1 MNKNIKYMLVL
12 AIALLSSSCADS
24 FFDKTPQGSIDSSK
38 IDERLLDSYR
48 NSAYSYLGA
57 YWGSSSAAFL
67 DGYVDNGYSRNNWDS
82 NGSAVQ
88 SNTLDASLDFGY
100 DTNYAGIRTCNRLI
114 TEIDGFTSVPEA
126 LRNKYKYEAK
136 AIRAWLYT
144 ELTLFFGDLILVE
157 TAENDYPE
165 GLKRK
170 PASEIRSWILKELD
184 DAIAGLPDS
193 NDKGYLNKIMT
204 TAIKARA
211 AYYFGNYK
219 EAETAARK
227 VIDSG
232 KYSLHT
238 APALTADM
246 VKDGAFF
253 EQLIDD
259 PSVDKKKFIQGLF
272 NYQDIWK
279 RDNSSETIIAREY
292 TASEDYGDFTR
303 VTSLMSPNMVEKQ
316 AWATIVPIQELV
328 DAYWGVDG
336 KSKPTFTPRA
346 TRQKSFSELNAFIDK
361 EVKEKQVTFSQ
372 AVASNLPKVLG
383 SEFMAQ
389 FKNRDTRLYAS
400 IAFPFSSIS
409 RFRNNEYQPYIA
421 DIVNYGRSGYAFR
434 KMAGADDVA
443 SVWSDGY
450 FLSGVDYP
458 IIRLAE
464 MLLIYAEAHT
474 QTTGY
479 DGSAVAELNKL
490 RVRAGMPNVPTGLS
504 KNDAL
509 DFIRSER
516 RIELA
521 GEGHRFFDIRL
532 YEDDSRNGGH
542 KGVNAASVVMKG
554 QVFDVVGN
562 PGAELRW
569 EKRLMLM
576 PIPTT
581 ALDKNKI
588 GDQQNPGY

>member
-1 MNKNIKYMLVL
+1 MIKNIKYVWVLVFGLL
-12 AIALLSSSCADS
+12 ASSCSDN
-24 FFDKTPQGSIDSSK
+24 FFDKTPQNSIDKSK

-48 NSAYSYLGA
+48 NSVYSYLGA
-57 YWGSSSAAFL
+57 YWGSSAAVFL

-88 SNTLDASLDFGY
+88 SNILDASLDFGY
-100 DTNYAGIRTCNRLI
+100 NTDYSGIRACNRLI
-114 TEIDGFTSVPEA
+114 TEVDGFEAVPEA
-126 LRNKYKYEAK
+126 IRNKYKNEAK

-157 TAENDYPE
+157 VPENDYPE
-165 GLKRK
+165 GLKRQ
-170 PASEIRSWILKELD
+170 PASEIRSWILRELD
-184 DAIAGLPDS
+184 EAIAGLPET
-193 NDKGYLNKIMT
+193 NDKGYLDKTMT
-204 TAIKARA
+204 LAIKARA

-219 EAETAARK
+219 EAEAAARK

-238 APALTADM
+238 APAMTDDM

-253 EQLIDD
+253 AQLIDD
-259 PSVDKKKFIQGLF
+259 PNVDKKKFIQGLF

-279 RDNSSETIIAREY
+279 TDDCSETIIATEY
-292 TASEDYGDFTR
+292 TASENYGDFYR
-303 VTSLMSPNMVEKQ
+303 VTALMTPNMVEKQ

-328 DAYWGVDG
+328 DAYWTTDG
-336 KSKPTFTPRA
+336 KTKPTLRTLA
-346 TRQKSFSELNAFIDK
+346 DRQKSFSELNKFIDE
-361 EVKEKQVTFSQ
+361 EVANKKITFSE
-372 AVASNLPKVLG
+372 AVATNLPKVM
-383 SEFMAQ
+383 SSDFMAQ

-409 RFRNNEYQPYIA
+409 RFRDNEFQPYIA

-443 SVWSDGY
+443 SVWDDGY
-450 FLSGVDYP
+450 FFSGIDYP

-464 MLLIYAEAHT
+464 MMLIYAESHT
-474 QTTGY
+474 QTAGY
-479 DGSAVAELNKL
+479 DSSVVAELNKI
-490 RVRAGMPNVPTGLS
+490 RVRAGMPNAPTGLS

-509 DFIRSER
+509 EFIRSER
-516 RIELA
+516 RLELA
-521 GEGHRFFDIRL
+521 GEGHRYFDIRL
-532 YEDDSRNGGH
+532 YEDNTRNGGY
-542 KGVNAASVVMKG
+542 KGNNAASAVMKG
-554 QVFDVVGN
+554 QIFDVVGN

-569 EKRLMLM
+569 DQRLMFM
-576 PIPTT
+576 PLPTT

-588 GDQQNPGY
+588 NDQQNPGY